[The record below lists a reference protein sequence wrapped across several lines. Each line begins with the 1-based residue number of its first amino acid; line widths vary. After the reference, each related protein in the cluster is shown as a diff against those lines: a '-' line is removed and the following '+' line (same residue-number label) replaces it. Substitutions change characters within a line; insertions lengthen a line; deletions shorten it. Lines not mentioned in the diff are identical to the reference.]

1 MHWRGPAVAAQ
12 KPFVERFLL
21 RFRIAAL
28 LYQKNRKYSLAIE
41 LSKKDAQL
49 QDCIDTA
56 KESGSAQLVE
66 DLLKYAKFRLH
77 PPRRAKLKR

>member
-1 MHWRGPAVAAQ
+1 MCDVVVSCR
-12 KPFVERFLL
+12 L
-21 RFRIAAL
+21 AAL
-28 LYQKNRKYSLAIE
+28 LYQRNKKYALAIE

-66 DLLKYAKFRLH
+66 DLLKSGVSLH
-77 PPRRAKLKR
+77 VSSSASPSSLIPPFFQA